1 MTHLPQLLTLA
12 AVMLLAC
19 MSPGPDFVAVTS
31 HALRDRRAG
40 LGVATGVA
48 LACLLWATL
57 AIFGLGLLLTR
68 VAWAY
73 EVIRIVGALYLVKLG
88 IGMLLAA
95 RRGAPAGAEI
105 PTAAAGGRSSLLRGL
120 LVGLTNPKSA
130 AFFGSLFVTVLPLD
144 APLWVQVAT
153 PLIVFAVALSWF
165 ATVAFVFSVERVRS
179 GYVSI
184 RRPIDALMG
193 AVLVA
198 LGARLAVSS

>member
-31 HALRDRRAG
+31 HALRDRRSG

-48 LACLLWATL
+48 LACLVWATL

-105 PTAAAGGRSSLLRGL
+105 AAAATGGQSSLLRGL

-198 LGARLAVSS
+198 LGARLATSG